1 MYMQLVDEN
10 IMIYDLLGS
19 VIERQKKFK
28 RKKDDWKP
36 TLFVKYRGFQFNV
49 SPVSKFAI
57 IPRRFR
63 LSSGIYLFIDENGE
77 LSLNRRPVNI
87 DFPSFNYKC
96 IVVQNDFNGTGITFA
111 A

>member
-1 MYMQLVDEN
+1 MHMQLVDKN
-10 IMIYDLLGS
+10 RMIYDLLGDAAS
-19 VIERQKKFK
+19 NAKKFK

-77 LSLNRRPVNI
+77 LSNKRPVNI
-87 DFPSFNYKC
+87 DFHSFNYKC
-96 IVVQNDFNGTGITFA
+96 IVVQNDFNGTGITYA